1 MFFDD
6 LEKCLHLLLKFHL
19 GVKIHYLRLDRRYMT
34 GQFPWTQNNQFIYD
48 KGLVLMRWSSSFVG
62 ISLSQTHK
70 KNVNINRQL
79 MPCHLYS
86 VFITIYTFHTCISK
100 EPRRTPIYTWSV
112 NVMARFGIEAVT
124 TYFCASWTVR
134 LVTFYQKRYPNIL
147 VLLINIE
154 V

>member
-6 LEKCLHLLLKFHL
+6 LKKCFSFPTEIPSRSQDSRSKTRSPLHDWSIP
-19 GVKIHYLRLDRRYMT
+19 VNT
-34 GQFPWTQNNQFIYD
+34 NNQFIYD
-48 KGLVLMRWSSSFVG
+48 KGIVLMHGSSSFGG

-70 KNVNINRQL
+70 KNFNINRQL
-79 MPCHLYS
+79 MPYHLYT
-86 VFITIYTFHTCISK
+86 VFITIYTSHTCISK

-124 TYFCASWTVR
+124 TCFCASWTVR